1 MRGLSGFGAP
11 AGFAPAGVVVDAVP
25 AGFVPVVV
33 VVDAVPAGFAPVV
46 VVEAVPLPL
55 PVVAVP
61 EVLAGVDAGVEVG
74 GNEVNGVGSGGN
86 GFDRMPATIWS
97 SPSVLSPFLNLYQ
110 LVRLSFQPVFAW
122 LNFASVAASA
132 TARA

>member
-25 AGFVPVVV
+25 AGLAPVVV
-33 VVDAVPAGFAPVV
+33 VVDAVPAGF

-55 PVVAVP
+55 PAPVVVVP

-97 SPSVLSPFLNLYQ
+97 SPSVLSLLRNL
-110 LVRLSFQPVFAW
+110 
-122 LNFASVAASA
+122 
-132 TARA
+132 